1 MNPVIVVINSPDC
14 AGGEASEAMEHH
26 EAVETMAAERYLLGE
41 LTPELRD
48 AYEDHLFGC
57 VECAA
62 DIKLGAAFIDHAKDI
77 LPGLSMTA
85 AAELPAS
92 PRQPVKVVAP
102 EANAKRNWFAWLRP
116 AILQPRFMVPAFACL
131 LAIVAYQN
139 VAVIPGLEMAASE
152 PRLLPTATVLA
163 GETRGGLP
171 IVYAD
176 LITGSTIT
184 VPLTQSRGQGTSYA
198 SYRFDF
204 YDSKGK
210 LVWTRTL
217 PVAETDDT
225 ASIWL
230 PGRVRQ
236 DSYKLAVTG
245 ITASGENI
253 ALQQQIFEL
262 RLKK

>member
-62 DIKLGAAFIDHAKDI
+62 DVKLGAAFIDHAKDI
-77 LPGLSMTA
+77 LPGLTITA
-85 AAELPAS
+85 AASSSAFAPRAVKTSAS
-92 PRQPVKVVAP
+92 ETK
-102 EANAKRNWFAWLRP
+102 AKGDWFAWLRP
-116 AILQPRFMVPAFACL
+116 AVMAPAFACL

-139 VAVIPGLEMAASE
+139 LSVIPGLETAASE
-152 PRLLPTATVLA
+152 PRLLPPATALA

-176 LITGSTIT
+176 LITGSTIS
-184 VPLTQSRGQGTSYA
+184 VPLPQGTSYA

-217 PVAETDDT
+217 PVAATDDI

-236 DSYKLAVTG
+236 DSYKLAITG

-253 ALQQQIFEL
+253 PLQQQIFEL
-262 RLKK
+262 RVKK